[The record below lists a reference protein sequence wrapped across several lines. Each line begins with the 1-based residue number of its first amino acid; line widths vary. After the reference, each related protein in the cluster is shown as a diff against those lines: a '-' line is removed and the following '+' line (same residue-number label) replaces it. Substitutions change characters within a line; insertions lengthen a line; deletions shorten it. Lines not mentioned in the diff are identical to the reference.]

1 LEVNSTRRNKKQR
14 KLESQTLV
22 EWRGRLG
29 LGTAGPSLNILNLI
43 NWILINFL
51 RAEND
56 KGSSIKKEIK
66 KK

>member
-1 LEVNSTRRNKKQR
+1 
-14 KLESQTLV
+14 V

-66 KK
+66 KKMTKVVGAQNIVTDGTFFLC